1 MIDWN
6 YLAIM
11 LLGTLITRLCTLHR
25 DSPEERRHPGY
36 QALMFGLHFL
46 LFVPMYAIVSWIT
59 HKF

>member
-1 MIDWN
+1 MMDWN

-36 QALMFGLHFL
+36 QALMFGLQFL